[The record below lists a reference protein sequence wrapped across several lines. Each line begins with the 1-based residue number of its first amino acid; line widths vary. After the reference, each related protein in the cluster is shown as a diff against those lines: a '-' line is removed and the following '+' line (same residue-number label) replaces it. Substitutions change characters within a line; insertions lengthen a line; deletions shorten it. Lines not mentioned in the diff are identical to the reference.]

1 MQLQLFILQENKAFY
16 KPHILDHI
24 FGLYYYQEVLS
35 TQEILPDI
43 RAISGEF
50 FILQQDSAPA
60 HKARMTVTLLQREV
74 PGFIAPNLWPRNSP
88 DLLTTRCGL

>member
-1 MQLQLFILQENKAFY
+1 MQLQLFILQENEAFY

-24 FGLYYYQEVLS
+24 FGLYYYQEVLL
-35 TQEILPDI
+35 TPQILPDI

-74 PGFIAPNLWPRNSP
+74 
-88 DLLTTRCGL
+88 